1 MLRWI
6 FGAILGLVGILA
18 LAAVAGY
25 FILKRPDIPY
35 ETLAAKYESGASRY
49 ELFTDGV
56 RMHYR
61 DEGNPDGPTLLLLH
75 GFSASLQTWEP
86 WVQQLGGEYRIVTL
100 DLPGHG
106 LTRAPAGYQGSIDA
120 FRDAVAAFADAK
132 QLQHFIIGGN
142 SMGGHVALEYALAH
156 PEQVDGLV
164 LIDSAGWPAPPNATE
179 GQSAIIFQLLR
190 NPIAAN
196 ILRDLD
202 NSALIRQGLET
213 AFPAKP
219 DLVDDAMVGRYA
231 ELSRAPGHRDIIF
244 GLMRAEQPLA
254 TPERLAAL
262 TIPTLIIH
270 GKQDHLTSLSFG
282 EQFHAGIAGSEFQA
296 LDGIGHVP
304 QEEVPVQSAALVRA
318 FVQRVQGAE

>member
-6 FGAILGLVGILA
+6 VGGILGLVGVLA

-25 FILKRPDIPY
+25 FVLKRPDIPY

-49 ELFTDGV
+49 EMFADGV

-61 DEGNPDGPTLLLLH
+61 DEGTPAGPTLLLLH

-106 LTRAPAGYQGSIDA
+106 LTRAPAGYQGSIEA
-120 FRDAVAAFADAK
+120 YRDAVAAFVDAK
-132 QLQHFIIGGN
+132 ELRRFIIGGN
-142 SMGGHVALEYALAH
+142 SMGGHVALEYALTH
-156 PEQVDGLV
+156 PEQVDALMLV
-164 LIDSAGWPAPPNATE
+164 DSAGWPEPPSANE
-179 GQSAIIFQLLR
+179 GQGAIIFQLLR

-202 NSALIRQGLET
+202 SSALIRQGLET

-219 DLVDDAMVGRYA
+219 ELVDDAMVARYA

-244 GLMRAEQPLA
+244 GLMRADRPMA
-254 TPERLAAL
+254 TPEQLAAL
-262 TIPTLIIH
+262 TTPTLIVH
-270 GKQDHLTSLSFG
+270 GKLDRLTPLSFG
-282 EQFHAGIAGSEFQA
+282 EQFHAAIAGSEFQV
-296 LDGIGHVP
+296 LDGVGHAP
-304 QEEVPVQSAALVRA
+304 QEEVPEQSAALVRT
-318 FVQRVQGAE
+318 FVQRVYSAE

>member
-49 ELFTDGV
+49 ELFADGV
-56 RMHYR
+56 RLHYR

-75 GFSASLQTWEP
+75 GFSASLHTWEP
-86 WVQQLGGEYRIVTL
+86 WVQQLGGAYRIVTL

-106 LTRAPAGYQGSIDA
+106 LTRAPAGYQGSIHA
-120 FRDAVAAFADAK
+120 FRDAVATFADAK
-132 QLQHFIIGGN
+132 DLQHFIIGGN

-156 PEQVDGLV
+156 PEQVDALM
-164 LIDSAGWPAPPNATE
+164 LIDSAGWPDPPNATE

-219 DLVDDAMVGRYA
+219 ELVDDAMVARYA

-244 GLMRAEQPLA
+244 GLMRANRPLA

-262 TIPTLIIH
+262 TMPTLILH
-270 GKQDHLTSLSFG
+270 GELDRLTPLSFG
-282 EQFHAGIAGSEFQA
+282 EQYHSAIAGSEFRA
-296 LDGIGHVP
+296 LDGIGHAP
-304 QEEVPVQSAALVRA
+304 QEEVPEQSAALVRA